1 MSENK
6 SDSNSNQNQISIPV
20 SSSDDTSAQQGVPSL
35 PGRRKSRVGKL
46 KIVLFALVAIALF
59 AGSVSVYLQRLYDRR
74 QEEKLAALQK
84 PKDSG
89 RHDTSVD
96 IAGQQARI
104 KREEADQARRASEA
118 AATSA
123 TLAPPAGVASQPPA
137 TMAQTSNGPPVMT
150 PARRRL
156 DGGVLAG
163 GSDAAGNDNASGGGS
178 GLSDRPTLAAL
189 SGLSKGGV
197 GSAGLGSSSA
207 ERESDLDAKLK
218 PSKLTAVRASFRP
231 NRHTLLSRNT
241 MIRCV
246 QDTAIITD
254 YPGLIGCTV
263 AEDVWSDD
271 GSTLLIRKGAEAK
284 GEQRQA
290 LLQGQGRIFTIWNE
304 IDDGD
309 LRIPL
314 DSPGTD
320 ALGASGQPAYVDEHF
335 WMRFKGALMVSLIGD
350 FGQALANKATGSGQQ
365 ITFSNSSNATQDVA
379 AETLRNS
386 INIPPTAYSNQGSI
400 INIFVARD
408 VDLSEQYENVGLD
421 GNVGVASQERDR

>member
-1 MSENK
+1 
-6 SDSNSNQNQISIPV
+6 
-20 SSSDDTSAQQGVPSL
+20 
-35 PGRRKSRVGKL
+35 
-46 KIVLFALVAIALF
+46 
-59 AGSVSVYLQRLYDRR
+59 VYLQRLYDRR

-118 AATSA
+118 AAASA
-123 TLAPPAGVASQPPA
+123 TLAPPAGAASQPPA
-137 TMAQTSNGPPVMT
+137 TMAQTPSGPPVMT

-263 AEDVWSDD
+263 AQDVWSDD

>member
-1 MSENK
+1 
-6 SDSNSNQNQISIPV
+6 
-20 SSSDDTSAQQGVPSL
+20 
-35 PGRRKSRVGKL
+35 
-46 KIVLFALVAIALF
+46 
-59 AGSVSVYLQRLYDRR
+59 
-74 QEEKLAALQK
+74 
-84 PKDSG
+84 
-89 RHDTSVD
+89 
-96 IAGQQARI
+96 
-104 KREEADQARRASEA
+104 
-118 AATSA
+118 
-123 TLAPPAGVASQPPA
+123 
-137 TMAQTSNGPPVMT
+137 
-150 PARRRL
+150 
-156 DGGVLAG
+156 
-163 GSDAAGNDNASGGGS
+163 
-178 GLSDRPTLAAL
+178 
-189 SGLSKGGV
+189 
-197 GSAGLGSSSA
+197 
-207 ERESDLDAKLK
+207 
-218 PSKLTAVRASFRP
+218 
-231 NRHTLLSRNT
+231 

-246 QDTAIITD
+246 HDTAIITD

-400 INIFVARD
+400 INIFVVRD